1 MRNNLGTK
9 EHLMGGRILLGAA
22 LLLGLLGNLCETRAG
37 VSNSLLDVSAD
48 GTLIAC
54 SNRDNGT
61 VTIIDR
67 SGRKVLHEIPVGA
80 KPEGVSF
87 LGQSHQVAVAVYAD
101 DRVVWLD
108 ADQGTRLAETSLFD
122 EPYGVVGNMA
132 GTRLYVTQEYP
143 GTVAEIDA
151 QSREVLREFPVGS
164 LPRGIALDEAHQRL
178 YVTEYL
184 TAAIVAVDLETGK
197 VVDRWQGPS
206 SENLARQLVLHPTR
220 PKAYVPHI
228 RSRVN
233 VHQGEGSV
241 LPFVSVADLD
251 SQEER
256 RRKTLPMDSFVG
268 AFVVANP
275 WESAISPDGKILVSV
290 FAGTD
295 DAFVAE
301 VLDDNYRELSFRRV
315 LRLGHNPRAVK
326 FSPDG
331 SECYIYNALDFDL
344 LIYDTESFNRQG
356 HVRVCQSSLSEEQL
370 LGKRLFYSALE
381 PMVGRRWISCA
392 SCHPDGDPDGRTWQN
407 PEGLRNTMTL
417 FGMAWTH
424 PIHWSADRDE
434 VQDFEHT
441 IRGPLM
447 QGQGLIRG
455 VVHDSLGTPNSG
467 RSADLDA
474 LAVYSNSHKFTLSP
488 HGRGGL
494 SAAAQRGRELF
505 HSAEARCVE
514 CHSGPYFT
522 DSRPEKPFRLHDV
535 GTGTEDATEK
545 MGPRYDTPSLLGIYR
560 SAPYLHHGKA
570 ATLED
575 VLTRFNRD
583 DQHGK
588 TSQLNPDQISDLVQ
602 FLKALPFE
610 DPELSAKGAKLTKV
624 EK

>member
-1 MRNNLGTK
+1 MT
-9 EHLMGGRILLGAA
+9 
-22 LLLGLLGNLCETRAG
+22 GLRFVSLVIAVWFLTINAWCRAG

-54 SNRDNGT
+54 STRDNGT
-61 VTIIDR
+61 VTVIDR
-67 SGRKVLHEIPVGA
+67 ARRQVLHEIPVGS

-87 LGQSHQVAVAVYAD
+87 VGATHKVAVAVYAED
-101 DRVVWLD
+101 VLTLID
-108 ADQGTRLAETSLFD
+108 ADQGAQIVSIPLFD
-122 EPYGVVGNMA
+122 EPYGVVSNTA

-143 GTVAEIDA
+143 GLVSEIDVE
-151 QSREVLREFPVGS
+151 SRRVLREMAAGAM
-164 LPRGIALDEAHQRL
+164 PRGLALDEQRQQI

-184 TAAIVAVDLETGK
+184 TAAIVAISLESGSI
-197 VVDRWQGPS
+197 VDRWQGPS
-206 SENLARQLVLHPTR
+206 SENLARQLVIHPNR

-241 LPFVSVADLD
+241 LPFVSVADLE
-251 SQEER
+251 SREER

-275 WESAISPDGKILVSV
+275 WESAIAPDGKTLVTV

-301 VLDDNYRELSFRRV
+301 VIDDDYRELSFRRV
-315 LRLGHNPRAVK
+315 LRLGHNPRAVR
-326 FSPDG
+326 FSADG
-331 SECYIYNALDFDL
+331 RECYIYNALDFE
-344 LIYDTESFNRQG
+344 IAVFDTEGFNRLG
-356 HVRVCQSSLSEEQL
+356 TVSVCQCPLTDEQL
-370 LGKRLFYSALE
+370 TGKRLFYSALE

-455 VVHDSLGTPNSG
+455 SVHDSLGTPNSG

-488 HGRGGL
+488 YVRHGL
-494 SAAAQRGRELF
+494 SESAKRGQVVF
-505 HSAEARCVE
+505 QSAETRCAE
-514 CHSGPYFT
+514 CHSGPFYT

-535 GTGTEDATEK
+535 GTGSEDATEK
-545 MGPRYDTPSLLGIYR
+545 LGPRYDTPSLLGIYR

-570 ATLED
+570 TTLEE
-575 VLTRFNRD
+575 VLTKYNPEDR
-583 DQHGK
+583 HGK
-588 TSQLNPDQISDLVQ
+588 TSHLSPGQVSDLVE
-602 FLKALPFE
+602 FLRSLPFE
-610 DPELSAKGAKLTKV
+610 EPESAAKNANLIRI